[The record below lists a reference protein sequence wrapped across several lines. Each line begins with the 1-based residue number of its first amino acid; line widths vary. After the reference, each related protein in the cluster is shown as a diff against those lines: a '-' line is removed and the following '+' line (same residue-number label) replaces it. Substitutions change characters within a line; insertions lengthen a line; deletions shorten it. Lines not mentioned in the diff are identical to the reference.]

1 MNLFQSTVNHSFKAI
16 ALFTPGGDLVY
27 CIDPNKQRRWHSDLC
42 IYLQEFLSLPEPPHF
57 LIPCYTATYDQW
69 VNPQTQ
75 EIQFSAEAYPPVL
88 QYQTLLNTLFDTGD
102 LVWQPI
108 KNSEE
113 VCNPLI
119 IATYYEQFPKL
130 WENHDLIVQVKKNN
144 WSHDFPSTENL
155 SEPQPYT
162 VALNLSPQPE
172 LNQTKGYI
180 LRLFVSGN
188 SLVTEKTLKTLHQL
202 LEGSISHPYTL
213 KVIDVLKHPDLAE
226 ADQISATPTLIKVWP
241 KPVRRIVGELNNVE
255 TILKLL
261 GNPAD
266 DFPDEF

>member
-1 MNLFQSTVNHSFKAI
+1 LNLFQSTVNHSFKAI

-144 WSHDFPSTENL
+144 LSHDFPST
-155 SEPQPYT
+155 
-162 VALNLSPQPE
+162 
-172 LNQTKGYI
+172 
-180 LRLFVSGN
+180 
-188 SLVTEKTLKTLHQL
+188 
-202 LEGSISHPYTL
+202 
-213 KVIDVLKHPDLAE
+213 
-226 ADQISATPTLIKVWP
+226 
-241 KPVRRIVGELNNVE
+241 
-255 TILKLL
+255 
-261 GNPAD
+261 
-266 DFPDEF
+266 

>member
-1 MNLFQSTVNHSFKAI
+1 MNLFQSAVNHSFKAI
-16 ALFTPGGDLVY
+16 ALFTPGGDVVY

-42 IYLQEFLSLPEPPHF
+42 IYLQEFLGLSEPPHF

-102 LVWQPI
+102 LVWRP
-108 KNSEE
+108 KTNSEE
-113 VCNPLI
+113 VCNPLV
-119 IATYYEQFPKL
+119 IATYHGQFPEL
-130 WENHDLIVQVKKNN
+130 WENHDLIVRVKKNN
-144 WSHDFPSTENL
+144 LIDDFTTLKKRSELPS
-155 SEPQPYT
+155 P
-162 VALNLSPQPE
+162 ALELDLSPQPKQHE
-172 LNQTKGYI
+172 TKGYI
-180 LRLFVSGN
+180 LRLFVSGH
-188 SLVTEKTLKTLHQL
+188 SLVTEKTLQTLHQL
-202 LEGSISHPYTL
+202 LEGSIGDPYTL

-261 GNPAD
+261 GSPAD
-266 DFPDEF
+266 EFPDEF